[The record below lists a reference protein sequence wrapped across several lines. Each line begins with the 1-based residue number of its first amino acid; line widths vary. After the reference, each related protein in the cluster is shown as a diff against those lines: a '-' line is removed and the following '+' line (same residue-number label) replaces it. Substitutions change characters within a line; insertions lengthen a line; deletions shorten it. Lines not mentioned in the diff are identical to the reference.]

1 MVSPMVQSWMTD
13 HCILAHKHN
22 TLDLAFPS
30 QTLSDL
36 VHLL

>member
-1 MVSPMVQSWMTD
+1 MVQRWMTD
-13 HCILAHKHN
+13 HRILAHKHD
-22 TLDLAFPS
+22 TLDLALPS